1 MDICGKQIQIDLS
14 KDDFAGDHEEANKF
28 YKNVQ
33 VTEVLVAQSRS
44 FLVVR
49 DAKAVCKFRSNF
61 RFLGKRQSIKR
72 L

>member
-33 VTEVLVAQSRS
+33 VTEVLVAQSPL
-44 FLVVR
+44 FLVGR
-49 DAKAVCKFRSNF
+49 DAKTVCKFCSNF
-61 RFLGKRQSIKR
+61 RFVGERQSIKQ